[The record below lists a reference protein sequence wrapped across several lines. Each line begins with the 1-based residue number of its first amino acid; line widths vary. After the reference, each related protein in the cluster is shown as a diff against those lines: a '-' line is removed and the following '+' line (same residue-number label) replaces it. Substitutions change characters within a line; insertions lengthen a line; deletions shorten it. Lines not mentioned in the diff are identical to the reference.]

1 MIPSYDLLVGNPSDG
16 TLFVPAILEA
26 KENTGVEFKEAAGD
40 RGMYSADNEL
50 DAKIAGITHVATP
63 KRGKKNEERQAYERQ
78 PWFRRLCRM
87 RAGLEAEISRLKR
100 RFGLGRSRS
109 RGYERIRAS
118 AGWSIAAYNLVVAA
132 KL

>member
-1 MIPSYDLLVGNPSDG
+1 M
-16 TLFVPAILEA
+16 PAILEA
-26 KENTGVEFKEAAGD
+26 KENTGVEFKEAVGD

-50 DAKIAGITHVATP
+50 DAKIAGIKHVVAP

-87 RAGLEAEISRLKR
+87 RAGQEAEITRLKRR

-109 RGYERIRAS
+109 RGYKRIRAS

>member
-1 MIPSYDLLVGNPSDG
+1 MILSYDLLVGNPSDE

-50 DAKIAGITHVATP
+50 GAKIVGIKH
-63 KRGKKNEERQAYERQ
+63 
-78 PWFRRLCRM
+78 
-87 RAGLEAEISRLKR
+87 
-100 RFGLGRSRS
+100 
-109 RGYERIRAS
+109 
-118 AGWSIAAYNLVVAA
+118 VVAA